1 VDASAYSASIRNNAE
16 PGALPPIS
24 LADCLKKQPTDLQRP
39 DTDLRGARAPCL
51 SLSVR
56 RQMRGLLTHF
66 PEKGKTGSMSLREI
80 DFGNLAEWVSAIAAI
95 VTAVIVFVQIQDLR
109 RTVQNQTSQAVYS
122 EMLSLDR
129 FFFQNCEFREYF
141 YEGQES
147 PADKMAQAR
156 IVAELLCDL
165 ADYVCLQKKTM
176 APDTFKEWQTYMRFL
191 SHH

>member
-1 VDASAYSASIRNNAE
+1 
-16 PGALPPIS
+16 
-24 LADCLKKQPTDLQRP
+24 
-39 DTDLRGARAPCL
+39 
-51 SLSVR
+51 
-56 RQMRGLLTHF
+56 LTHF

-141 YEGQES
+141 YEGQEP
-147 PADKMAQAR
+147 PADKKAQAR
-156 IVAELLCDL
+156 IVAKLLCDL

-191 SHH
+191 SDKSPILQDAIVQRQTWYDSRLGTQMFSIPAKPPARP

>member
-1 VDASAYSASIRNNAE
+1 
-16 PGALPPIS
+16 
-24 LADCLKKQPTDLQRP
+24 
-39 DTDLRGARAPCL
+39 
-51 SLSVR
+51 
-56 RQMRGLLTHF
+56 MRGLLTHF

-141 YEGQES
+141 YEGQEP
-147 PADKMAQAR
+147 PADKKAQAR

-165 ADYVCLQKKTM
+165 ADYVCLQKKRWPPTHSRSGRHTCGFCLTK
-176 APDTFKEWQTYMRFL
+176 ARFCRMQSSNDRHGMIVDSERKCSPFQRNPL
-191 SHH
+191 PSREVRRKVIV